1 MKLPT
6 KIAEELRALDLDS
19 AHVRAF
25 PQDVAPNAMRGM
37 SDADQTELDFWQA
50 KRERAV
56 QQALAEREAN
66 KQLSYSADQNI
77 TAAQAKERNALDRRA
92 ILLVRL
98 LLLIC
103 VCHHIS
109 LHVRMYANHTHP

>member
-1 MKLPT
+1 MKLPA
-6 KIAEELRALDLDS
+6 KIAEELRALDRDS

-25 PQDVAPNAMRGM
+25 PQDAAPKARGGI
-37 SDADQTELDFWQA
+37 SDADQQELDFWQA

-109 LHVRMYANHTHP
+109 LHV